1 MDGGG
6 LKEWV
11 AGLVTQWKVD
21 GCVVADAPDEWL
33 GFNEAP
39 ECDDEAGY
47 RPVRCRA
54 DAFRS
59 SGHVHCLGGLVG
71 DPEQV
76 SDLMPMGINHA

>member
-6 LKEWV
+6 LKESV
-11 AGLVTQWKVD
+11 ADLVTQWKVD
-21 GCVVADAPDEWL
+21 GRVVADAPDEWL
-33 GFNEAP
+33 GLTEAP
-39 ECDDEAGY
+39 ECGDEAGH

-59 SGHVHCLGGLVG
+59 SGHVHCLGSLVD

-76 SDLMPMGINHA
+76 SDLLSKGINHA